1 MNTTAACEKFGIEY
15 PAPTPSS
22 LYDTLRQRLNL
33 KILKPVS
40 PLPLTLKIL
49 NLRTLSAVGILPKPV
64 ANTGRLGGKVAIV
77 TGASS
82 GIGLAISK
90 ALAAEGMTVV
100 MAARNEARLKAAADQ
115 VSGSQMKLVDV
126 VQRAGV
132 QAMVDEVHAEHGRVD
147 ILVNCAGVM
156 YFTMMK
162 NLHYDEWEQTIDIN
176 CKGTVNTCGAVLPV
190 MLEAKTGHIVNI
202 SSDAAKT
209 IFPALSV
216 YNASKAF
223 VAVFTKGLRAE
234 CVGTGLRV
242 TDIQPGDT
250 ATNLIMKNSDK
261 EAAEKLGVGIG
272 KVVGD
277 LAGGGDRNFV
287 LDPEDVANAVVY
299 AVTAPPHVGVH
310 EILIEP
316 RDQMFGDPT
325 AMGA

>member
-1 MNTTAACEKFGIEY
+1 MNVPLLYDILFGPPILSSNHCLHR
-15 PAPTPSS
+15 PSLLPHSS
-22 LYDTLRQRLNL
+22 LPRD
-33 KILKPVS
+33 VF
-40 PLPLTLKIL
+40 
-49 NLRTLSAVGILPKPV
+49 
-64 ANTGRLGGKVAIV
+64 KVAIV

-100 MAARNEARLKAAADQ
+100 MCARNEARLKTAADQ

-132 QAMVDEVHAEHGRVD
+132 QAAVDEVFAEHGRVD
-147 ILVNCAGVM
+147 VLVNCAGVM

-190 MLEAKTGHIVNI
+190 MLEAKSGHIVNI

-250 ATNLIMKNSDK
+250 ATNLIMKNSDA
-261 EAAEKLGVGIG
+261 EAADKLGVGIG

-277 LAGGGDRNFV
+277 GSGKEFV
-287 LDPEDVANAVVY
+287 LDPEDVASAVIY

-325 AMGA
+325 AMN